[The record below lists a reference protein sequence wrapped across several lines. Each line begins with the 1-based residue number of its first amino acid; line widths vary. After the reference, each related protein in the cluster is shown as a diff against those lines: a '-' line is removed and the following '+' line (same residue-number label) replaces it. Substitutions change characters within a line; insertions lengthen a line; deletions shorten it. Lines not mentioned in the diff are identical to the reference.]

1 MVLHQPIECTRLFGQ
16 ISSHK
21 LTCRYQSAL
30 DERIGDLS
38 SGQNHFGDMRACGT
52 NPLLSLTTS
61 AVTDPP
67 WFGTDK
73 KQKAWVANFGAGE
86 PCGTLIEHAIT

>member
-1 MVLHQPIECTRLFGQ
+1 VGFSEVIRPGAFN
-16 ISSHK
+16 
-21 LTCRYQSAL
+21 CRYQANARFQTAAL
-30 DERIGDLS
+30 ETRIGDLS